1 MRFSRILGLV
11 ALVGVVALG
20 AAWRVSAS
28 QGSPRP
34 RAAGATTRTKL
45 QRELQQVLRR
55 GRVAPLLP
63 SGPGAC
69 FVAGGSCSLKPCVV
83 LIGGRPAAAAATSS
97 AVALAPPPRAQ
108 TSQTPSFGCQGRPG
122 TPQTFKVST
131 EVSTGRP

>member
-1 MRFSRILGLV
+1 MRFSRILGLL
-11 ALVGVVALG
+11 ALVAAVALG

-34 RAAGATTRTKL
+34 SAAGATTRTKL

-55 GRVAPLLP
+55 GRASPLLP
-63 SGPGAC
+63 PSAC

-97 AVALAPPPRAQ
+97 AVALAPPARAQ
-108 TSQTPSFGCQGRPG
+108 TSQTPSSGCQGRAG

-131 EVSTGRP
+131 EVSTGHP